1 MDSGSAQERATLCKA
16 AAFVEP
22 EPALKGL
29 KAIALMRKAAMCV
42 NRMKTLPVNR
52 ENNRSRSRSFALSA
66 RQSVSSGVEM
76 KTLPM
81 HWLKILE
88 ERRWPPMEGIRKGY
102 EFIEVVAVEIR
113 SGDTALARPA
123 AERFGA

>member
-1 MDSGSAQERATLCKA
+1 
-16 AAFVEP
+16 
-22 EPALKGL
+22 
-29 KAIALMRKAAMCV
+29 MC
-42 NRMKTLPVNR
+42 LPVNR

-81 HWLKILE
+81 NWLKILE